1 MASDEERWSDS
12 VAPAWER
19 YREQLFEAQRN
30 VSQWLIDQVDPR
42 PGQTVLELA
51 AGPGETGFLAAER
64 VGPTGTVIST
74 DLGSGMVDAARRG
87 AAARGLANVEFRVM
101 DAQENDLANGS
112 VDAVVCR
119 FGIMLMPAPEM
130 ALRHARRVLRDGG
143 RVAYA
148 VWGPPDRNPW
158 LAMLAMAVV
167 QNGHQPP
174 GDPFAAG
181 GVFSRGG
188 RPERGAARVGRLRAC
203 ASGGAAGS
211 VPLRELRRLLD
222 GADGSVGSLGGAR
235 QLTAIRPGICDPL
248 DGLGDGRTVRIE
260 WWVRVPVARD
270 RSDREMSPAAPRRGR
285 VATA

>member
-1 MASDEERWSDS
+1 MASDEERWSDA

-30 VSQWLIDQVDPR
+30 VSEWLIDQVDPR

-101 DAQENDLANGS
+101 DAQENDLADGS

-181 GVFSRGG
+181 GVFSLAQA
-188 RPERGAARVGRLRAC
+188 ERNAALLDSAGFADARVEELPGAFRYESFDDYWTMQTAVSGPLAVLVSSLPSEE
-203 ASGGAAGS
+203 AS
-211 VPLRELRRLLD
+211 
-222 GADGSVGSLGGAR
+222 
-235 QLTAIRPGICDPL
+235 AIRS
-248 DGLGDGRTVRIE
+248 TVLAM
-260 WWVRVPVARD
+260 VAPFE
-270 RSDREMSPAAPRRGR
+270 SNGGYEFPSLAIGAF
-285 VATA
+285 AS